1 MPNRRRLFM
10 ALAAVVP
17 GLAASGAAR
26 AAGEA
31 KLTKRHRV
39 AYHISEPGKAGF
51 VMANIRN
58 HIKGVGG
65 PENVE
70 IVLVAH
76 GPALKAF
83 NVMSGNQKVLS
94 TLRKLQEEAGVSF
107 RACGNTMRKLG
118 FGLDD
123 LPPGTVR
130 VSQGGVVHLMELQ
143 EAGYSYIRP

>member
-1 MPNRRRLFM
+1 MLNRRIFM

-17 GLAASGAAR
+17 GLGVAKAAKAATQ
-26 AAGEA
+26 
-31 KLTKRHRV
+31 TKKHRV
-39 AYHISEPGKAGF
+39 AYHISEPGKANF
-51 VMANIRN
+51 VLNNIRN

-83 NVMSGNQKVLS
+83 NVLSGDQNALGKLK
-94 TLRKLQEEAGVSF
+94 KLQAEGVSF
-107 RACGNTMRKLG
+107 RACGNTMRKLKVS
-118 FGLDD
+118 LSD
-123 LPPGTVR
+123 LPPETVQ

-143 EAGYSYIRP
+143 EAGYSYLRP